1 MSVSAKSF
9 GSKLI
14 DSHQSYK
21 TFLTNNNPVFN
32 QRMSKI
38 MNKNYQTIEMLN
50 VFEHKNEPTHHL
62 FYFYAQRYNSNY
74 REDIE
79 DYIVR

>member
-1 MSVSAKSF
+1 MTTSAKSF

-32 QRMSKI
+32 EKMGKI
-38 MNKNYQTIEMLN
+38 MNKNFHTVELLHI
-50 VFEHKNEPTHHL
+50 F
-62 FYFYAQRYNSNY
+62 
-74 REDIE
+74 
-79 DYIVR
+79 